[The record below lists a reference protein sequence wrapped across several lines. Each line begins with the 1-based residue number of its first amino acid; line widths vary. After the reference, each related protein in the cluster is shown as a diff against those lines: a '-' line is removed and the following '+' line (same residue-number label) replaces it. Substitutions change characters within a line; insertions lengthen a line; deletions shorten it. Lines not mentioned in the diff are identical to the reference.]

1 MEVDTKTKNKSTFMK
16 KAIFILYVALLA
28 VFNIG
33 KLSAQNYKSF
43 KIRYQTTVKGDMLLI
58 GNSILNVSDEKYG
71 HTNPDLPYTGNHGYN
86 SSINLDY
93 IDIDGRGNNTFN
105 SSSAR
110 IQNPNPRTSCL
121 KINKAYLYWSA
132 AYTQERINNQ
142 GRNGEPGP
150 RFERSKFAQVK
161 FKTPSTAAY
170 RDLTGEMVYDG
181 NDIVSSNSS
190 TDGVSAQRA
199 YVYVADV
206 TSLLEAESTRNNGA
220 FGGNYTVAN
229 IMAPKG
235 KENTGVGYA
244 AGWTLVVIY
253 EDQTKPSRHITL
265 FDGFSVLNKG
275 NKNVDIPVRG
285 FQTIPSGE
293 VKAKLAFAS
302 LEGELGI
309 QGDALSIKS
318 PSRSAGVLIDVNGRD
333 SSQPYYQFDE
343 RGRPR
348 IDRWG
353 NYIVYY
359 GNFFNS
365 KITDIGGENLNR
377 TPASRNLL
385 GFDAGIFEIPNPR
398 NSLIQNG
405 STSAIIAPSTT
416 QDSYYPFMF
425 AFNVEVIAPVIN
437 LEKKV
442 FKVNSNTDVTGGSV
456 ELGDKLRYEIRFQ
469 NSGNDDARNLVI
481 SDKLPKNLLFE
492 NIASVKLSWNRR
504 PMRGTD
510 YEYNA
515 TTHEIKFKIPN
526 DKVKKGQKDWHRI
539 TFEMKVPDHC
549 DDLRDACSNVI
560 ANIVHA
566 KYFGVQN
573 KSVDGF
579 TAESVISHKDCEG
592 NLTGPS
598 TFIANLGNCVSKTKR
613 TLCEKT
619 LDLVAGANFDSYS
632 WTKDGVAVPG
642 GNQQTLT
649 ATSSGTYR
657 VLKKKEGCADM
668 TEEITVELHDNALK
682 TNPINPFASEVFKCG
697 NDNTDYPQIYLCGT
711 SASKLINLN
720 VTEALSYKWEK
731 RNENCTVPA
740 THPKECP
747 VRDNYGCTWSQVHTG
762 RDYNVSE
769 PGDYRVEITYD
780 GGCVAIFYFKVTK
793 TLLTPTVDVRDIICN
808 TQGKITVTHPASGY
822 EYALQSSTGNIV
834 QNYQNSNVFNVT
846 NPDSYTVLIRQKLVS
861 GATYQPCVFE
871 APASI
876 VQKESRLSVDTT
888 PMACEGAK
896 GTLRVQVLDAYPQ
909 YTYTIRKGNA
919 SGAVVK
925 TLSATNDSDV
935 TFEGLDDG
943 EYHIEVKTPDCKL
956 EETKRIG
963 KIPPLQARVT
973 IKSHLLCNG
982 KGIVRVDAW
991 DGTRG
996 NSYAY
1001 SIDGGNTYV
1010 YNYTDTFYEFEVSEA
1025 KSYTIKV
1032 VDANNCEVEVTSE
1045 AVRAATP
1052 PTFNIVEKL
1061 TDCGAKGTIEFTNVV
1076 NPDGYQ
1082 IKYSIDGGTTSQ
1094 LGTKFIGLTPE
1105 ETYTPTV
1112 IYGNGS
1118 VECTVSKTVKLP
1130 PAATGRVIASAGVS
1144 ELIGCGEGNNADK
1157 ARVRITNVR
1166 GGQEPY
1172 QYSFDGGATWGTERE
1187 KWLLPGTYTIV
1198 VRDQVDCEFR
1208 TQVVVEPRPVN
1219 PVFNHTITYNC
1230 DGTGNVSI
1238 TSNQS
1243 AYTYTYEKD
1252 GVETTTST
1260 FPNLQ
1265 PGQHTIKIKYADPT
1279 TPIRH
1284 ELFIEDFGV
1293 GQGKFKTQYINANYF
1308 FEPQTRDH
1316 TGAYASDLAEVNG
1329 VWYIKNGL
1337 GNPQTDAKFTEYHSN
1352 LNMNDGEYIVTD
1364 RLTPNNGAWTIPV
1377 DHTGHTNG
1385 RMLFVNVGDVL
1396 GKEGGIL
1403 YQREMIDVMPNQP
1416 IQFSIAVFNLINT
1429 RGSNPTA
1436 ADPNLTIELYDS
1448 EAAILAGTPIISQHI
1463 GSPPKSTLPTD
1474 WKTYQYSLNPG
1485 NNTKLYAVIRSGSLV
1500 TNGNDVAIDDIYL
1513 YQLPRICSFEETLT
1527 VTIESGKEFG
1537 VIENTERV
1545 TDILCNDANN
1555 GTYQIALKNT
1565 NPAGYWVSKDG
1576 GAFVKETANPFV
1588 WNNISGGTHNVIFR
1602 YGENTTPECEVSR
1615 TFEVK
1620 NPSQITI
1627 QPISDLTLGCNPASV
1642 DLVITASG
1650 GVGAL
1655 QYAIKQ
1661 PDGTV
1666 LNQNTPNFVLTKVGE
1681 HELTVTDA
1689 NNCST
1694 VAKFNVVQAP
1704 DPTVSVAATSEY
1716 CVNKSPK
1723 IDVTVTNGTPPFTY
1737 SINGNVQA
1745 TTNDASF
1752 SFSNLQPGTYDIK
1765 VVDKYGCEGTLT
1777 EIIKPELR
1785 IDNAIIEKDIT
1796 CDAAPA
1802 DKGKIKVSVT
1812 GGYAPYKY
1820 NIKKGADI
1828 IVQET
1833 AVTGTEIVF
1842 ETTEAGVYAIQVIDS
1857 KGCEVLVSKEL
1868 TTPQKPSITPQKVD
1882 VKCHGEST
1890 GSIVITTTGGTPPYR
1905 YFVNSVDRGTQNEYH
1920 NLKAGTY
1927 KIIVRDAKNCEVTED
1942 VQIEQPTTALTIT
1955 HTIKKLISCDPASD
1969 MAEVEYTVTGGTPA
1983 YNDNQGGT
1991 NYQSNVP
1998 RTIKLG
2004 VGTHNIVVTDANGC
2018 QVQTQV
2024 VVPQRP
2030 TPPTVNA
2037 TPVITYNCDGTGN
2050 FTITA
2055 TPNTYD
2061 YTYTLRTETN
2071 KTGEFNNIAVGTHQV
2086 GILYKEKNPTQGAE
2100 DCGYT
2105 VTITVTVEPNKEF
2118 KANLAS
2124 VTNVSCNGKND
2135 AQATINVENFGAG
2148 YTYIVDG
2155 GTPQNGNLA
2164 TLTISNLSAGQHTV
2178 TLTYATCTLQVP
2190 INVTQPDALTLT
2202 GAVTVPAKCSND
2214 QKATV
2219 TLQVEGGTPPYTYIY
2234 GTLEQPTN
2242 VFTQVSV
2249 GQQQVFKVKDKN
2261 NCEQEVKIDIEAPKN
2276 IEFTAVPTACY
2287 SGNNDAEIVVTV
2299 TNGNGDYRFSINNG
2313 AWQTPSATTPL
2324 TYTFTGLPSSTGT
2337 GHIIRVE
2344 DAFGCSKDKPIVI
2357 HPPLVVT
2364 TKETSLNCKN
2374 GKVEVTATGGNGTY
2388 EYGFVQKGGTPTYGT
2403 TNTYNVTAAGDYDVY
2418 VKSAECTYSKTV
2430 TIKQAPA
2437 VGFTATAKDPNCH
2450 GYKGSIA
2457 LTNIVGDAPYTLNLY
2472 NAANPAASIV
2482 SVPDYINNSYEFSDL
2497 AVGDY
2502 IVTVTDRYACIHT
2515 NTLKL
2520 TDKPELTATITL
2532 TTTGCVKLNDI
2543 VELQLSVTQALINA
2557 YTTLGYKIEY
2567 STDGTNWTQITNP
2580 ATQIT
2585 GKRVGETFTPSLRV
2599 VNTTN
2604 NIICLQVLPK
2614 YTVPFPLSELAVA
2627 TDLLTGFSGTCTS
2640 GGFTVKV
2647 TASGGVGTYN
2657 FTMDDPTGPS
2667 PNWQPS
2673 NTANSNEYIFRG
2685 LIPGRT
2691 YTFYVRD
2698 VAGCIEK
2705 NSRDIYENYIPPV
2718 KVEGNVKPICFDA
2731 NTGSIDF
2738 VISRTATSTTNA
2750 HQFDWKVFDK
2760 ATGNAVSGV
2769 GFSGTETMPLAGSSV
2784 TVSVNNLPV
2793 GTYFMEI
2800 IERNP
2805 DTDCKWASRDV
2816 EMYKQ
2821 TELQGTPEKKR
2832 DVTCALPGLIEI
2844 KNPHGGG
2851 GTYTF
2856 ELYSTAFNTTGNIIR
2871 SNNTVVDVPVA
2882 KINTTANSISVEVRI
2897 EDQHGCRK
2905 VLGTVTLG
2913 IEKSAPAVT
2922 AEPDSCEEP
2931 LSITAKYTSVAGR
2944 NYEFAIQKGTG
2955 AWSAWQKDPKFTN
2968 LEGGQQYKV
2977 KLIDRVT
2984 GCESES
2990 PEVTL
2995 LTKIRGE
3002 VKQTK
3007 LLGCGQNA
3015 EIEIKVSEGSGTYQY
3030 EVTGAGN
3037 VSRQDLPAT
3046 THNYTVSVAG
3056 TYIIKLWDK
3065 DAKAATCPPLTFTV
3079 TVADPVYPA
3088 FTASTVSATCN
3099 GVSDGKILIN
3109 EIATGAPT
3117 VTYTILNVTPAPVY
3131 NSTIKGFE
3139 NLAGGRPYTVRA
3151 ESVNGCHTETTVT
3164 VGQPAAVNVAA
3175 DFATVK
3181 QFACTSGNT
3190 PISAE
3195 VTLDPTKVTGGTP
3208 PYSFTI
3214 TYNGQTVNGTKLIT
3228 NDYSGGTVTIEI
3240 RDTNGCTTATPIT
3253 RKIDKFDALTGISV
3267 DITQNISCEIN
3278 VNENINVV
3286 VTSEENNQLK
3296 LEYAQSATTPDASTV
3311 WQPSR
3316 TFTNLSV
3323 GTYTFWVRH
3332 KDTGCMLSVT
3342 HTVKEPNTFTV
3353 QLQSITKA
3361 KCKGDNG
3368 SAVFD
3373 IQDATYTGD
3382 YKWEIVGTPAV
3393 SGNRTGSG
3401 TITVNIRAGK
3411 HILRV
3416 TQIANPKCHN
3426 DYEFTIDEPNVAL
3439 TATHTVQH
3447 ITCKGNDG
3455 VIEVTNVAG
3464 GWGDYK
3470 YRITPDPNGV
3480 GETTNPKFENLPPN
3494 TYVVTVTDR
3503 EGCPFELSNIVLA
3516 NPAPITAVLIV
3527 ETQNCVAGSG
3537 VIKAT
3542 ASGGEGTNY
3551 TFQLIKNGVNFGTP
3565 VSGDATNSATF
3576 NNLSAGDYTV
3586 RVTDT
3591 WGCETP
3597 TSTSVKLYEPITNVS
3612 VGIAKEI
3619 TCTQPTG
3626 ATVTI
3631 THQGGD
3637 SGNITYVVTPPSGT
3651 PIPQNNNPVFT
3662 NLNEVGTYNVTI
3674 TDNVTNCPQVTTT
3687 FDLTGTVA
3695 VAFTHTQTNV
3705 SCNGGNDG
3713 SFVINLDNTQ
3723 TQLNYKIVVTSAVVG
3738 FTTQERTVTNV
3749 PATHTFNNL
3758 REGTYQVVVTSARG
3772 CEHQETI
3779 TIVEPDQLTV
3789 TANVRTEFAC
3799 DATSNVPQ
3807 QAIIKATVTGGTA
3820 PFRYSID
3827 GNNFDNTTGE
3837 FSIAD
3842 TGAVQ
3847 NITVTVKDA
3856 NGCSTTANVVLN
3868 PLPKITNVTIDRKA
3882 LTCANPEEVKIK
3894 ITGAGATGYQVE
3906 AKTTVAGAVI
3916 TPATSQTLPAG
3927 TSEITFG
3934 LSKPGQ
3940 YEFKV
3945 IDVQTGCYTV
3955 VTHVVNPY
3963 EQMKVSATIGK
3974 EISCSG
3980 SADAEIKLETVN
3992 YVGSFTWEVLDAA
4005 TSAALS
4011 PAKTG
4016 TANAAVF
4023 GTPVVTTITGL
4034 PAGDY
4039 VVKIKQNDTPFCEI
4053 ISPIVQIA
4061 NPQAFVV
4068 TPTLTNPL
4076 TCKGNDAVL
4085 IAEAQGGWGD
4095 YQYRLDKN
4103 GAAHPAYGTY
4113 STTSTFVNLDAG
4125 NYKVWVKDKGGCEKS
4140 ADINIAAPTP
4150 INVTVT
4156 PSVTRLTCFE
4166 DKSASITAT
4175 VTPAGAG
4182 SGNYRYILLTRLASG
4197 IIESGAQDSP
4207 TFTGLGAGEY
4217 AVRVVDGW
4225 NCDKDSDFITID
4237 APAPVRVEAIISK
4250 NITCEQK
4257 AEITLIAT
4265 GGSGTGYVFT
4275 VSSSTGNITPSGTSG
4290 VYLADPGTYVFTA
4303 VDGNG
4308 CKSGL
4313 SNTIEI
4319 LPIEALGLNVDKT
4332 LAYVKC
4338 NGDSSATIK
4347 AEAYGGLGNYQ
4358 YELLDAAGASFAP
4371 PVTNT
4376 DGVFGGLATG
4386 TYNIKVTSLDCKYT
4400 TPTPIVINEAPALVF
4415 TTVTSTNETCFNE
4428 KDGTINVEA
4437 TGGTGAITYAISP
4450 RLDRVVTA
4458 EYIRS
4463 QKYEPGTYV
4472 VIAQDENGCTLEHE
4486 FVIAPASKIEVTL
4499 VSVTHETCLG
4509 SNDATATISIAGGTP
4524 PYYTAFNSNSDT
4536 ANWVEGKL
4544 FYDNLPAGENHSIF
4558 VKDANG
4564 CKAYVVIPKIEPGI
4578 DLQLK
4583 AEATP
4588 QCSNDNVLN
4597 NRIVVSVNPTYATQ
4611 VTYALDG
4618 GTPQRS
4624 NIFDNVPAGAHTITV
4639 SHPNGCNAE
4648 VGVEMPN
4655 YTPLS
4660 VVTSTTEI
4668 TCSGAN
4674 DATITL
4680 QVTGGSSS
4688 YTYTITP
4695 QEGNFDVAT
4704 QKFSSLP
4711 AGSYTVVVRDNV
4723 LGCIVTERFR
4733 FVNPDPLFLEASTVS
4748 ETCYGDNDGQIR
4760 FEIKG
4765 GKPTYS
4771 YVLTN
4776 PQGQQVDVANGIA
4789 AGQIITKTGL
4799 APGDYV
4805 LTYVDLGGVCT
4816 KTETITV
4823 GAAPNLKPVNQ
4834 LEVKYECTTSIPS
4847 NYLQVIFDNAIL
4859 NQTNTFYALNSTN
4872 IADARRFTEFNGSTA
4887 IIRNLP
4893 AGSDQFITI
4902 FYNTCSYTIP
4912 LSEYFDVQDFDP
4924 LTLQD
4929 KSDPRKLNQ
4938 IKVQAGGGKAP
4949 YTYYFNGK
4957 MSSSD
4962 EYYILSTDPGRVDA
4976 NGRII
4981 KQVTVMVI
4989 DDLGCSQTITIEK
5002 EFVDI
5007 HIPNYFTP
5015 NNDGNN
5021 DRWAPENTKSYPNI
5035 EVIIYDRY
5043 GRLIAT
5049 LRQGESW
5056 DGKYNTR
5063 DLPTGDYWYLVKLN
5077 GDGDERE
5084 FIGNFTLFR

>member
-16 KAIFILYVALLA
+16 RAVFILYVALLT
-28 VFNIG
+28 VFSIDT
-33 KLSAQNYKSF
+33 LSAQHRVPF
-43 KIRYQTTVKGDMLLI
+43 GIRYQTTVKGDMLLV
-58 GNSILNVSDEKYG
+58 GNSILNVNDRGAG
-71 HTNPDLPYTGNHGYN
+71 HTNPNLPYKGDHGNN
-86 SSINLDY
+86 SRINLDY
-93 IDIDGRGNNTFN
+93 IDIDGDRNTFN

-110 IQNPNPRTSCL
+110 IQNPNSRTSCL
-121 KINKAYLYWSA
+121 KIKKAYLYWSA
-132 AYTQERINNQ
+132 AYTQERMDNQ
-142 GRNGEPGP
+142 RNP

-161 FKTPSTAAY
+161 FKTPNSGY
-170 RDLTGEMVYDG
+170 HDLVGDVVYDG
-181 NDIVSSNSS
+181 FDIVSQTSGWS
-190 TDGVSAQRA
+190 TQHAQRA
-199 YVYVADV
+199 YVYVKDV
-206 TSLLEAESTRNNGA
+206 TSLLEAESTRRNGA
-220 FGGNYTVAN
+220 FDGNYTVAN

-235 KENTGVGYA
+235 KEESGVGYA
-244 AGWTLVVIY
+244 AGWTLIVVY
-253 EDQTKPSRHITL
+253 EDQTQASRHITL
-265 FDGFSVLNKG
+265 FDGFSSINIIDRRNSSL
-275 NKNVDIPVRG
+275 DIPVSG
-285 FQTIPSGE
+285 FQTIPSGN
-293 VKAKLAFAS
+293 VNAKFAFAA

-309 QGDALSIKS
+309 VGDALRIKS
-318 PSRSAGVLIDVNGRD
+318 PSRPNGVLIDVPGRN
-333 SSQPYYQFDE
+333 SNTYYD
-343 RGRPR
+343 
-348 IDRWG
+348 
-353 NYIVYY
+353 YY
-359 GNFFNS
+359 NTYRANFFNS

-377 TPASRNLL
+377 TPASKNLL
-385 GFDAGIFEIPNPR
+385 GFDAGIFEIPNTG
-398 NSLIQNG
+398 NSLIRNN
-405 STSAIIAPSTT
+405 SNSATITPSTE

-425 AFNVEVIAPVIN
+425 AFNVEVIAPVID

-442 FKVNSNTDVTGGSV
+442 FKVNSNRDVTGGSV
-456 ELGDKLRYEIRFQ
+456 DLGDKLRYEIKFR
-469 NSGNDDARNLVI
+469 NSGNDDARDLVI
-481 SDKLPKNLLFE
+481 TDKLPKNLLFE
-492 NIASVKLSWNRR
+492 NIASIKLPWTSR
-504 PMRGTD
+504 PTQPTD

-515 TTHEIKFKIPN
+515 ANHEIKFKIPN
-526 DKVKKGQKDWHRI
+526 DKVKKGQKDWHKI

-573 KSVDGF
+573 RSSDGF
-579 TAESVISHKDCEG
+579 QAVSVISHQDCEG

-619 LDLVAGANFDSYS
+619 LDLVAGANFDTYA

-657 VLKKKEGCADM
+657 VLKKKQGCADM

-711 SASKLINLN
+711 SASKLLTLN

-731 RNENCTVPA
+731 RNENCTVPT

-762 RDYNVSE
+762 RNYNVSE

-808 TQGKITVTHPASGY
+808 TQGKITVTHPATGY
-822 EYALQSSTGNIV
+822 EYALQSSAGNIV
-834 QNYQNSNVFNVT
+834 QNYQNSNVFNVA

-876 VQKESRLSVDTT
+876 VQKASRLSVDTT
-888 PMACEGAK
+888 PLACEGSK

-909 YTYTIRKGNA
+909 YTYTIRKNNVT
-919 SGAVVK
+919 GAVVAGA
-925 TLSATNDSDV
+925 TATNTSDI
-935 TFEGLDDG
+935 TFTGLDEG
-943 EYHIEVKTPDCKL
+943 EYYVEVNTPDCKL
-956 EETKRIG
+956 TGTGRVG

-973 IKSHLLCNG
+973 VKSHLMCDG

-991 DGTRG
+991 DGTPG

-1001 SIDGGNTYV
+1001 SIDGGNTYF
-1010 YNYTDTFYEFEVSEA
+1010 YNYADSFYEFTVSNPGT
-1025 KSYTIKV
+1025 YTIKV

-1052 PTFNIVEKL
+1052 PTFKVVDKL
-1061 TDCGAKGTIEFTNVV
+1061 TDCGAKGTIEFTDVV

-1082 IKYSIDGGTTSQ
+1082 IKYSIDGGLTNQ

-1118 VECTVSKTVKLP
+1118 VECTVSRTITLP
-1130 PAATGRVIASAGVS
+1130 PAATGRVIASAGVAQ
-1144 ELIGCGEGNNADK
+1144 LIGCGEGENADK
-1157 ARVRITNVR
+1157 AQVRITNVR
-1166 GGQEPY
+1166 GGTGRY
-1172 QYSFDGGATWGTERE
+1172 KYSFDGGVTWGTERE
-1187 KWLLPGTYTIV
+1187 KWLLSGTYTVIAS
-1198 VRDQVDCEFR
+1198 DDVDCQYR

-1219 PVFNHTITYNC
+1219 PVFTSTVTYNC
-1230 DGTGNVSI
+1230 DGTGNISI
-1238 TSNQS
+1238 GSNQGTYS
-1243 AYTYTYEKD
+1243 YTYTIE
-1252 GVETTTST
+1252 GVTTTTST
-1260 FPNLQ
+1260 FPNLP
-1265 PGQHTIKIKYADPT
+1265 PGTHNIKIKYADPT
-1279 TPIRH
+1279 TPARH
-1284 ELFIEDFGV
+1284 ELFTEDFGV
-1293 GQGKFKTQYINANYF
+1293 GQGKFKTQYINPNYF
-1308 FEPQTRDH
+1308 FEPQTRDN
-1316 TGAYASDLAEVNG
+1316 TGIYASDLVEVG
-1329 VWYIKNGL
+1329 GIWYIKNGA
-1337 GNPQTDAKFTEYHSN
+1337 GTPQTDQKFRTYHSN

-1364 RLTPNNGAWTIPV
+1364 RLTPNNRAWTIPI
-1377 DHTGHTNG
+1377 DHTGLTKG

-1403 YQREMIDVMPNQP
+1403 YQREMIDVIPNQP
-1416 IQFSIAVFNLINT
+1416 IEFSIAVFNLINT
-1429 RGSNPTA
+1429 RGANPTA
-1436 ADPNLTIELYDS
+1436 ADPDLTIELYTS
-1448 EAAILAGTPIISQHI
+1448 EADILVGAPVVSQHI
-1463 GSPPKSTLPTD
+1463 GSPPKSTNPND
-1474 WKTYQYSLNPG
+1474 WREYNLSLNYQG
-1485 NNTKLYAVIRSGSLV
+1485 NSTKLYAVIRSGSLV
-1500 TNGNDVAIDDIYL
+1500 TNGNDVAIDDILL
-1513 YQLPRICSFEETLT
+1513 YQLPKVCSFNEEIN
-1527 VTIESGKEFG
+1527 VVIEPNKEFG
-1537 VIENTERV
+1537 VLPNTEKV
-1545 TDILCNDANN
+1545 TNILCNDANN
-1555 GTYQIALKNT
+1555 GSYEIALKNAD
-1565 NPAGYWVSKDG
+1565 PAGYWVSKDG
-1576 GAFVKETANPFV
+1576 GAFVRETVNPFV
-1588 WNNISGGTHNVIFR
+1588 WNGISEGNHSVVFR
-1602 YGENTTPECEVSR
+1602 YGENTTHCEVTR
-1615 TFEVK
+1615 TFTVN

-1627 QPISDLTLGCNPASV
+1627 QPIADLTLGCNPASV
-1642 DLVITASG
+1642 DLAITASG

-1655 QYAIKQ
+1655 QYAVKQ

-1666 LNQNTPNFVLTKVGE
+1666 LTQSSPNFVLTQAGD
-1681 HELTVTDA
+1681 HEVTVTDA
-1689 NNCST
+1689 NNCSAT
-1694 VAKFNVVQAP
+1694 STFKVNQAP
-1704 DPTVSVAATSEY
+1704 NPTVTIANTSNY
-1716 CVNKSPK
+1716 CVKAGTPAK
-1723 IDVTVTNGTPPFTY
+1723 IDVEVTNGTPPFTY

-1752 SFSNLQPGTYDIK
+1752 SFGNLQPNTYTIK

-1777 EIIKPELR
+1777 EVIEPELK
-1785 IDNAIIEKDIT
+1785 INNAVVEKDIT
-1796 CDAAPA
+1796 CDTAPN
-1802 DKGKIKVSVT
+1802 DKGRIKVSFT

-1820 NIKKGADI
+1820 NVKKGNNVVVA
-1828 IVQET
+1828 ET
-1833 AVTGTEIVF
+1833 AVNGTEVTF
-1842 ETTEAGVYAIQVIDS
+1842 ETEEAGVYAIQITDS
-1857 KGCEVLVSKEL
+1857 KGCEAIVSKEL
-1868 TTPQKPSITPQKVD
+1868 VAPQNPTVVLAKED

-1890 GSIVITTTGGTPPYR
+1890 GSIVVTTTNGTPPYR
-1905 YFVNSVDRGTQNEYH
+1905 YFVNSIDRGNQNEYH

-1927 KIIVRDAKNCEVTED
+1927 TITVRDAKNCEVTES
-1942 VQIEQPTTALTIT
+1942 VTIAEPAAPLAINAV
-1955 HTIKKLISCDPASD
+1955 IKKLISCNPAED
-1969 MAEVEYTVTGGTPA
+1969 KAEVEYTVTGGTPN
-1983 YNDNQGGT
+1983 YSDNQGGT
-1991 NYQSNVP
+1991 NYATEP
-1998 RTIKLG
+1998 RTIKLSI
-2004 VGTHNIVVTDANGC
+2004 GTHNIVVTDANGC

-2037 TPVITYNCDGTGN
+2037 TPTINYNCDGTGN

-2055 TPNTYD
+2055 TPDTYN
-2061 YTYTLRTETN
+2061 YTYTLGTVTN
-2071 KTGEFNNIAVGTHQV
+2071 DTGEFNNIAVGTHQV
-2086 GILYKEKNPTQGAE
+2086 GIQYKEKNPVPGAE

-2105 VTITVTVEPNKEF
+2105 MTVTVTVEPNKEF

-2124 VTNVSCNGKND
+2124 VTNASCNGVND

-2148 YTYIVDG
+2148 GYTYTVDG
-2155 GTPQNGNLA
+2155 GAPQNGNNP
-2164 TLTISNLSAGQHTV
+2164 TITILNLSAGVHTV
-2178 TLTYATCTLQVP
+2178 TLVYDTCTLEVP
-2190 INVTQPDALTLT
+2190 LTVTQPDAITLT
-2202 GAVTVPAKCSND
+2202 GEVTVPAKCSNGE
-2214 QKATV
+2214 KATV
-2219 TLQVEGGTPPYTYIY
+2219 TLQAQGGTPPYKYIY
-2234 GTLEQPTN
+2234 NGLEQSTN

-2249 GQQQVFKVKDKN
+2249 GQQQIFKVKDKN

-2344 DAFGCSKDKPIVI
+2344 DAFGCSDTKNVVI
-2357 HPPLVVT
+2357 HPPLLVT
-2364 TKETSLNCKN
+2364 IKETPRNCNN
-2374 GKVEVTATGGNGTY
+2374 GEIEVTATGGDGTY
-2388 EYGFVQKGGTPTYGT
+2388 EFAVIQAGTAPTYTQSASPYNQSIT
-2403 TNTYNVTAAGDYDVY
+2403 TAGDYDVY

-2437 VGFTATAKDPNCH
+2437 VGFTATAKQPNCH

-2457 LTNIVGDAPYTLNLY
+2457 LTDIVGDAPYTLNLY
-2472 NAANPAASIV
+2472 SAANPATSITSV
-2482 SVPDYINNSYEFSDL
+2482 SNYINASYEFSDL
-2497 AVGDY
+2497 EVGTY
-2502 IVTVTDRYACIHT
+2502 IVTVTDRYGCTHT
-2515 NTLKL
+2515 ETRTL
-2520 TDKPELTATITL
+2520 TDKPELTANITL
-2532 TTTGCVKLNDI
+2532 TTTGCVKLNDV
-2543 VELQLSVTQALINA
+2543 VELQLSVTQALIDA
-2557 YTTLGYKIEY
+2557 YTALGYKIEY
-2567 STDGTNWTQITNP
+2567 STDGTTWTQINNP
-2580 ATQIT
+2580 ATPIT
-2585 GKRVGETFTPSLRV
+2585 GKKVGETFTPSLRV

-2627 TDLLTGFSGTCTS
+2627 TNLIRDFSTMCTS
-2640 GGFTVKV
+2640 GGFTVEV
-2647 TASGGVGTYN
+2647 TASGGAHTGVGGGSYQ
-2657 FTMDDPTGPS
+2657 FTMEDPFDPATVWKDPTPIDGS
-2667 PNWQPS
+2667 VY
-2673 NTANSNEYIFRG
+2673 TFTG
-2685 LIPGRT
+2685 LVPGRT

-2738 VISRTATSTTNA
+2738 TVSRTATSTTNA
-2750 HQFDWKVFDK
+2750 SQFDWILVNKTTSTTVR
-2760 ATGNAVSGV
+2760 TGTHA
-2769 GFSGTETMPLAGSSV
+2769 MPTQGNSV
-2784 TVSVNNLPV
+2784 VLNVPNLPI
-2793 GTYFMEI
+2793 GTYYMEI
-2800 IERNP
+2800 TEKNP
-2805 DTDCKWASRDV
+2805 DTGCKWASRDV

-2821 TELQGTPEKKR
+2821 TELQGIPEKKR
-2832 DVTCALPGLIEI
+2832 DVTCALPGLVEI

-2856 ELYSTAFNTTGNIIR
+2856 TLTSNAFNNPIV
-2871 SNNTVVDVPVA
+2871 SNTNETVIEVPVA
-2882 KINTTANSISVEVRI
+2882 NISTTATSITIKVEVV
-2897 EDQHGCRK
+2897 DQHGCRK
-2905 VLGTVTLG
+2905 ELGEVTMPV
-2913 IEKSAPAVT
+2913 EQSAPAVT
-2922 AEPDSCEEP
+2922 AKPDSCEEP
-2931 LSITAKYTSVAGR
+2931 LSITAEYTPVTGR

-2990 PEVTL
+2990 PAVTL
-2995 LTKIRGE
+2995 LTKIKGE

-3015 EIEIKVSEGSGTYQY
+3015 EIEIKASEGSGTYQY
-3030 EVTGAGN
+3030 EVSGAAT

-3065 DAKAATCPPLTFTV
+3065 DASAATCPPLTFTV

-3109 EIATGAPT
+3109 EVATGAPT
-3117 VTYTILNVTPAPVY
+3117 VTYTIPNVTPAPVY
-3131 NSTIKGFE
+3131 NPTIKGFE
-3139 NLAGGRPYTVRA
+3139 NLAGGVSYTVRA
-3151 ESVNGCHTETTVT
+3151 TSANGCHTETTVT
-3164 VGQPAAVNVAA
+3164 VAQPDAVNVAA
-3175 DFATVK
+3175 DFVTVK

-3190 PISAE
+3190 PVSAE
-3195 VTLDPTKVTGGTP
+3195 VTLDPSKVTGGTP

-3214 TYNGQTVNGTKLIT
+3214 MYNGRTVNGTQLIT
-3228 NDYSGGTVTIEI
+3228 NDHTGGTVTVEV
-3240 RDTNGCTTATPIT
+3240 RDANGCTTVTPTAT
-3253 RKIDKFDALTGISV
+3253 IDKFDALTGISIN
-3267 DITQNISCEIN
+3267 ITQNISCK
-3278 VNENINVV
+3278 VNENIDVL
-3286 VTSEENNQLK
+3286 VTTTDAGTAINNNQK
-3296 LEYAQSATTPDASTV
+3296 IRYIQSATVPTTAPSTWTTTVGTFNNLTP
-3311 WQPSR
+3311 
-3316 TFTNLSV
+3316 
-3323 GTYTFWVRH
+3323 GTYTFWAGH
-3332 KDTGCMLSVT
+3332 IETGCMTSVT
-3342 HTVKEPNTFTV
+3342 HTVKEPNTFVVTLKGITPPKCVGDRATV
-3353 QLQSITKA
+3353 VFTVED
-3361 KCKGDNG
+3361 DN
-3368 SAVFD
+3368 
-3373 IQDATYTGD
+3373 YTGD
-3382 YKWEIVGTPAV
+3382 YEWQVRGTHLNNPTRTSNREISFEITK
-3393 SGNRTGSG
+3393 GSYFF
-3401 TITVNIRAGK
+3401 VVKQVA
-3411 HILRV
+3411 HPECD
-3416 TQIANPKCHN
+3416 QE
-3426 DYEFTIDEPNVAL
+3426 YEFTVTEPEIPLQAERKVKK
-3439 TATHTVQH
+3439 
-3447 ITCKGNDG
+3447 ITCNGNDG
-3455 VIEVTNVAG
+3455 AIEVINAKG
-3464 GWGDYK
+3464 GWGGYQ
-3470 YRITPDPNGV
+3470 YRITPDANATGWTSTPLFTGLSPAYYRV
-3480 GETTNPKFENLPPN
+3480 YIKDIGGCEILIGDANLERPQQIVAN
-3494 TYVVTVTDR
+3494 LTVD
-3503 EGCPFELSNIVLA
+3503 
-3516 NPAPITAVLIV
+3516 
-3527 ETQNCVAGSG
+3527 TQNCVAGSG

-3542 ASGGEGTNY
+3542 ASGGEGKNY

-3576 NNLSAGDYTV
+3576 NNLSAGEYTV

-3591 WGCETP
+3591 WGCDGVSDAP
-3597 TSTSVKLYEPITNVS
+3597 VKLYEPITNPTVK
-3612 VGIAKEI
+3612 IDKQI
-3619 TCTQPTG
+3619 TCTQPEG
-3626 ATVTI
+3626 ATITI
-3631 THQGGD
+3631 EHQGGN
-3637 SGNITYVVTPPSGT
+3637 SGNINYVVTPPAGGA
-3651 PIPQNNNPVFT
+3651 PITQSNPVFT
-3662 NLNEVGTYNVTI
+3662 GLNTAGTYNVTV
-3674 TDNVTNCPQVTTT
+3674 TDVATGCPPVTTT
-3687 FDLTGTVA
+3687 FELTPTVA
-3695 VAFTHTQTNV
+3695 VTFTHTQTNV
-3705 SCNGGNDG
+3705 SCNGGSDG
-3713 SFVINLDNTQ
+3713 SFVISLDNTQ
-3723 TQLNYKIVVTSAVVG
+3723 TQLNYKISVTSTVAG
-3738 FTTQERTVTNV
+3738 FTPQEQTVTTV
-3749 PATHTFNNL
+3749 PVSHTFSNL
-3758 REGTYQVVVTSARG
+3758 KAGIYQVVVTSARG
-3772 CEHQETI
+3772 CEHPETI
-3779 TIVEPDQLTV
+3779 TIDEPTQLTATAAV
-3789 TANVRTEFAC
+3789 TTAFAC

-3807 QAIIKATVTGGTA
+3807 QAVIKATVNGGTA

-3827 GNNFDNTTGE
+3827 GVNFENTTGE

-3856 NGCSTTANVVLN
+3856 NGCSATAPVVLN
-3868 PLPKITNVTIDRKA
+3868 PLPKITNVTVDRKA
-3882 LTCANPEEVKIK
+3882 LTCEDPEEVKIK
-3894 ITGAGATGYQVE
+3894 ITGAGATGYQIE
-3906 AKTTVAGAVI
+3906 AKTTVTGAVI
-3916 TPATSQTLPAG
+3916 TPAASQTLAAG
-3927 TSEITFG
+3927 TSEATFS
-3934 LSKPGQ
+3934 LSKAGQ

-3945 IDVQTGCYTV
+3945 IDLQTGCYTV
-3955 VTHVVNPY
+3955 VTHVVNAY
-3963 EQMKVSATIGK
+3963 DQMKVSATIGK

-3980 SADAEIKLETVN
+3980 SADGEIKLETVD
-3992 YVGSFTWEVLDAA
+3992 YVGSFTWQVIEAA
-4005 TSAALS
+4005 TVTSTN
-4011 PAKTG
+4011 PTVVKTG
-4016 TANAAVF
+4016 TGNATVF
-4023 GTPVVTTITGL
+4023 GTPLVTTIGGL
-4034 PAGDY
+4034 SAGDY
-4039 VVKIKQNDTPFCEI
+4039 VVKIKQNATPFCEI
-4053 ISPIVQIA
+4053 TSPIVQIA
-4061 NPQAFVV
+4061 NPQALVV
-4068 TPTLTNPL
+4068 TPTITNPL

-4085 IAEAQGGWGD
+4085 IAEAQGGWGN
-4095 YQYRLDKN
+4095 YEYRLEKN
-4103 GAAHPAYGTY
+4103 GAAHPVYGTY

-4140 ADINIAAPTP
+4140 ADREISAPTP
-4150 INVTVT
+4150 INVIAV
-4156 PSVTRLTCFE
+4156 PNVTRLTCFE
-4166 DKSASITAT
+4166 DKSANITAT
-4175 VTPAGAG
+4175 VTPANAG
-4182 SGNYRYILLTRLASG
+4182 SGNYKYILLTRTPSG

-4225 NCDKDSDFITID
+4225 NCDKDSDFVTID
-4237 APAPVRVEAIISK
+4237 TPAPVRVEAIISR
-4250 NITCEQK
+4250 NITCKQD

-4275 VSSSTGNITPSGTSG
+4275 VDPSSVGNITPSGTAG
-4290 VYLADPGTYVFTA
+4290 VYLAKPGTYVFTA

-4308 CKSGL
+4308 CKSEM

-4319 LPIEALGLNVDKT
+4319 HPVENLGLKIDT
-4332 LAYVKC
+4332 SLAYVKC

-4347 AEAYGGLGNYQ
+4347 AEAYGGLGDYK
-4358 YELLDAAGASFAP
+4358 YELLNATGASLSP

-4386 TYNIKVTSLDCKYT
+4386 TYNVKVTSLDCEEI

-4415 TTVTSTNETCFNE
+4415 ATLTSTNETCFNE

-4509 SNDATATISIAGGTP
+4509 SNDGSATISITGGTP
-4524 PYYTAFNSNSDT
+4524 PYYTAFNSDSDT

-4544 FYDNLPAGENHSIF
+4544 VYNNLPAGENHAIF
-4558 VKDANG
+4558 VKDASG

-4597 NRIVVSVNPTYATQ
+4597 NRVVVSVNPTYATQ
-4611 VTYALDG
+4611 VTYSLDG

-4624 NIFDNVPAGAHTITV
+4624 NIFDNVPAGVHTITV
-4639 SHPNGCNAE
+4639 SHPDGCNGE
-4648 VGVEMPN
+4648 VPVTMPN

-4695 QEGNFDVAT
+4695 QEGNFDVTT
-4704 QKFSSLP
+4704 QKFTSLP

-4733 FVNPDPLFLEASTVS
+4733 FVNPDPLYLEASTVS

-4789 AGQIITKTGL
+4789 AGQVVTKGGL
-4799 APGDYV
+4799 APGAYV

-4823 GAAPNLKPVNQ
+4823 GAAPNLKPINQ

-4847 NYLQVIFDNAIL
+4847 NYLQVVFDNAIL

-4902 FYNTCSYTIP
+4902 FHNTCSYTIP

-4929 KSDPRKLNQ
+4929 KSDPRKMNQ
-4938 IKVQAGGGKAP
+4938 IKVQANGGKAP
-4949 YTYYFNGK
+4949 YTYYFNGR

-4962 EYYILSTDPGRVDA
+4962 EYYISSTDPGRVDA

-4981 KQVTVMVI
+4981 KQIEVMVI

-5021 DRWAPENTKSYPNI
+5021 DRWKPENTRSYPNI

-5049 LRQGESW
+5049 LRQDESW